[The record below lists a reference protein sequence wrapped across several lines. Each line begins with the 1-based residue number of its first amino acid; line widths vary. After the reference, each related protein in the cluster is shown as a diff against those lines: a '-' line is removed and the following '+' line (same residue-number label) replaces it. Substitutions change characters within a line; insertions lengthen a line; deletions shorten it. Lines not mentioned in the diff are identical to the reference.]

1 MGGAGTGVS
10 CFLTPSKINVFNIN
24 QCRSVF
30 ASKCYKA
37 FVTSMVNVLIV
48 NDYGSDVFAKDLHR
62 ALVLFL
68 YRTSL
73 CLR

>member
-10 CFLTPSKINVFNIN
+10 CFLTPSKINVFNLN

-37 FVTSMVNVLIV
+37 FVTSIINVLIV
-48 NDYGSDVFAKDLHR
+48 NDYVSDVSPKISTAHWFC
-62 ALVLFL
+62 
-68 YRTSL
+68 S
-73 CLR
+73 C